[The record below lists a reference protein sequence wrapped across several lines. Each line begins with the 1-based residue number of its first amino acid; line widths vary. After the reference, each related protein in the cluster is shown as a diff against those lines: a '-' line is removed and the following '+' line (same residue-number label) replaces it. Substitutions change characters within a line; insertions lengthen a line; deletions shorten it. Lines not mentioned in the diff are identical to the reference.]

1 MQEPTMLTLGYVAQS
16 LFAGRFLIQW
26 IVSERKGTSAI
37 PVAFW
42 LLSLA
47 GGVLMLLYAVLRRD
61 QVFILGQAAGLFV
74 YARNLILIRRRSLRD
89 GRESGA

>member
-1 MQEPTMLTLGYVAQS
+1 MREPMILTLGYVAQS

-26 IVSERKGTSAI
+26 IVSERKGVSAV

-47 GGVLMLLYAVLRRD
+47 GGALMLLYAVLRKD
-61 QVFILGQAAGLFV
+61 QVFILGQAAGLFA
-74 YARNLILIRRRSLRD
+74 YARNLVLIRRQSLRD
-89 GRESGA
+89 PREIGA

>member
-1 MQEPTMLTLGYVAQS
+1 MREPMMLTLGYVAQS

-26 IVSERKGTSAI
+26 IVSERKGISAV
-37 PVAFW
+37 PTAFW

-47 GGVLMLLYAVLRRD
+47 GGLLMLLYAILRRD

-74 YARNLILIRRRSLRD
+74 YARNLVLIRRRALRD
-89 GRESGA
+89 LREIGA

>member
-1 MQEPTMLTLGYVAQS
+1 MRESMMLILGYVAQS

-26 IVSERKGTSAI
+26 IISERKGISAV

-42 LLSLA
+42 LLSLS

-74 YARNLILIRRRSLRD
+74 YARNLVLIRRQALRD
-89 GRESGA
+89 AREIGA

>member
-1 MQEPTMLTLGYVAQS
+1 MREPMILTLGYVAQS

-26 IVSERKGTSAI
+26 IVSERKGVSAV

-47 GGVLMLLYAVLRRD
+47 GGALMLLYAVLRKD

-74 YARNLILIRRRSLRD
+74 YARNLVLIRGQSLRD
-89 GRESGA
+89 PREIGA

>member
-1 MQEPTMLTLGYVAQS
+1 MREPMMLILGYVAQS

-26 IVSERKGTSAI
+26 IVSERKGVSAV

-47 GGVLMLLYAVLRRD
+47 GGALMLLYAVLRRD
-61 QVFILGQAAGLFV
+61 QVFIVGQAAGLFV
-74 YARNLILIRRRSLRD
+74 YARNLVLIRRQALRD
-89 GRESGA
+89 PREIGA

>member
-1 MQEPTMLTLGYVAQS
+1 MREPMILTLGYVAQS

-26 IVSERKGTSAI
+26 IVSERKGVSAV

-42 LLSLA
+42 LLSLS

-74 YARNLILIRRRSLRD
+74 YARNLVLIRRRSLRD
-89 GRESGA
+89 PREIGV